1 MKRIISLI
9 TPHLV
14 FWGIITLILLSTFYR
29 ELPVVIDGIFLFIG
43 MFIIVY
49 APKTGLWWQEMISE
63 QRENMVEHFKIRHDT
78 ARKILYGWYIRV
90 PEVWVFR
97 ILGITL
103 ALLATY
109 HLYYQY
115 ANMANNQVLDNKS
128 VTGIIVNI
136 LMIFYLFMWWSNA
149 RGTPYRKTILMMGL
163 CWIVTAV
170 TFVLAVLFD
179 GGPVVFITVV
189 AFFTFVYFYIKV
201 WRAQRRYR
209 AQDN

>member
-1 MKRIISLI
+1 MKRVISLI

-97 ILGITL
+97 IL
-103 ALLATY
+103 
-109 HLYYQY
+109 
-115 ANMANNQVLDNKS
+115 
-128 VTGIIVNI
+128 
-136 LMIFYLFMWWSNA
+136 MIFYLFMWWSNA